1 MAAVSP
7 IAVIVLLIHI
17 LISPLDADIMLRFGV
32 GTLFI
37 IIGLTIFLVGVD
49 LGITPMGQHIATA
62 LTKFNS
68 KRIVIITVVILGF
81 FISVAEPDL
90 HILANQVAMV
100 TGGVVSKLQVVL
112 SVSVGIGLMLTLGVF
127 RILYNIPLYK
137 LLAVIYGFILILALL
152 TTPEFLAISFDASG
166 ATTGALTVPFI
177 MAISIGA
184 AAMKKDSKASEKD
197 SFGLVAIASAGAII
211 ALMLLN
217 LVLKTGEMTG
227 SLELDLNNNSG
238 VLAPFIHNAPHLAKE
253 LLLALS
259 PFLII
264 FVLFRFL
271 FLKLNMRHFFKI
283 LMGMVYTY
291 VGLLLFLL
299 GVNSGF
305 MLVGNLIGIQLS
317 VSNFQWILIPIG
329 FILGLVTILAE
340 PAVHVLTQQIEEVTS
355 GYVKKSAVLV
365 SLCLGV
371 GFAVMASVIRVMIEP
386 LQLWHFLLP
395 GYMIAIILMFFSP
408 KLFVGIAFD
417 AGGVATG
424 PMTATF
430 ILAFIQG
437 AAEGIPTAD
446 VLRDGFGM
454 IAMVAMMPIIT
465 LELLGVLYK
474 IKTKRQEVANND

>member
-1 MAAVSP
+1 M
-7 IAVIVLLIHI
+7 VIVLLLHVLVVPIETVA
-17 LISPLDADIMLRFGV
+17 LLRFGI

-37 IIGLTIFLVGVD
+37 LIGLTIFLVGVD
-49 LGITPMGQHIATA
+49 LGISPMGHHISMA
-62 LTKFNS
+62 LTKFNK

-100 TGGVVSKLQVVL
+100 TGGMVSKWQVIL
-112 SVSVGIGLMLTLGVF
+112 TVSIGIGLMLTLGIF

-137 LLAVIYGFILILALL
+137 LLLVIYGLILLLSLL

-166 ATTGALTVPFI
+166 ATTGAMTVPFI
-177 MAISIGA
+177 MALSIGA

-211 ALMLLN
+211 SLMVLN
-217 LVLKTGEMTG
+217 LILKTDKMSG
-227 SLELDLNNNSG
+227 SLQLKFGSEEGILQ
-238 VLAPFIHNAPHLAKE
+238 PFLENVPHLAIE

-264 FVLFRFL
+264 FVLFKFL
-271 FLKLNMRHFFKI
+271 FIRLQLRQFFKI
-283 LMGMVYTY
+283 LMGMIYTY

-305 MLVGNLIGIQLS
+305 MFVGNLIGIQLS
-317 VSNFQWILIPIG
+317 KSSFHFILIPIG
-329 FILGLVTILAE
+329 FLLGFVTILAE
-340 PAVHVLTQQIEEVTS
+340 PAVHVLTKQIEEVTS

-371 GFAVMASVIRVMIEP
+371 GLAVMLSVIRIMIEP

-395 GYMIAIILMFFSP
+395 GYGIAIIFMFVAP

-437 AAEGIPTAD
+437 TAEGISTAD

-465 LELLGVLYK
+465 LEILGIIYK
-474 IKTKRQEVANND
+474 IKTKGQEAKNNE